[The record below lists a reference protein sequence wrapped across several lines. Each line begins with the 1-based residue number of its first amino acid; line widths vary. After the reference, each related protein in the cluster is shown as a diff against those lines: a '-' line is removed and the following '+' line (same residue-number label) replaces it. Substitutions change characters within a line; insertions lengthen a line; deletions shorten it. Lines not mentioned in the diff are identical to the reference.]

1 MNEVARIAAA
11 WGWHNAELAPLTG
24 GLINATY
31 SVRISDEP
39 VAVLQRLHPVF
50 GADVNYDIEAV
61 TARLVTQG
69 VTTPRLLRTS
79 NDAPWIEHE
88 GRIWRALSWEPGQAV
103 ARVPTLE
110 WAARGGELV
119 ARYHRALDGFDYRYR
134 FVRAGVHDTAA
145 HLGKLQQ
152 RCMLGAAAAGPADS
166 EPLVAQAIELGH
178 RILALANWTFDLA
191 AMPQRHIH
199 GDLKISNL
207 LFETDPLRGHCLV
220 DLDTVGYGTL
230 AFELGDAMRSWCNPH
245 GEDAGHVTFDLPIF
259 QAAMQ
264 AYFSAVG
271 SAISYSSAERES
283 VVHGLLR
290 VCVELAARFCV
301 DIFDDAYFGWDAAR
315 FPSRRAHN
323 LVRAEGQLAL
333 AQAVAASFDDALAIV
348 QA

>member
-1 MNEVARIAAA
+1 MNDLASIAAA
-11 WGWHNAELAPLTG
+11 WGWHGAELAPLTG

-31 SVRISDEP
+31 AVRISDEP

-50 GADVNYDIEAV
+50 GAEVNYDIEAV
-61 TARLVTQG
+61 TARLIAQG
-69 VTTPRLLRTS
+69 VATPRLLRTR
-79 NDAPWIEHE
+79 NNAAWVEHD
-88 GRIWRALSWEPGQAV
+88 GRIWRALSWEPGQAI
-103 ARVPTLE
+103 AQVPGLE

-119 ARYHRALDGFDYRYR
+119 ARYHRALDGFGYRYR
-134 FVRAGVHDTAA
+134 FVRAGVHDTVA
-145 HLGKLQQ
+145 HLSKLQQ
-152 RCMLGAAAAGPADS
+152 RCMLGAAAAGSADND
-166 EPLVAQAIELGH
+166 PIVTQAIELGH
-178 RILALANWTFDLA
+178 RIMALANWSFDLA

-207 LFETDPLRGHCLV
+207 LFELNPVRGHCLV

-245 GEDAGHVTFDLPIF
+245 GEDAGRVTFDMPIF

-264 AYFSAVG
+264 AYFAAVG
-271 SAISYSSAERES
+271 SAISYAADERQS

-315 FPSRRAHN
+315 FASRRAHN
-323 LVRAEGQLAL
+323 LLRAQGQLAL
-333 AQAVAASFDDALAIV
+333 AQAVATSFDDAVAIV
-348 QA
+348 A